1 MALDVAL
8 GLVGE
13 LSRQACMR
21 GRKVYHL
28 LLVCKGCITG
38 YAVSFGLLAI
48 LALYKNKDF
57 KQMQRPPKS
66 LNYGIHLKS
75 RSKDSCGR

>member
-13 LSRQACMR
+13 LSRHACMR
-21 GRKVYHL
+21 GHKVYHL

-38 YAVSFGLLAI
+38 YAVSFGL

-75 RSKDSCGR
+75 RSKDSCRR